1 MRARVKLHVACR
13 AVHSQHL
20 EDAVLRSVT
29 QERRRFRP
37 RRRISYTGTRV
48 MPAEVTLP
56 VTGMTCGGCE
66 NAVKRAVGALAG
78 VCAVTASHQSD
89 EVSVTYDPDQVSRD
103 QIITKIAAL
112 GYHVQPST

>member
-1 MRARVKLHVACR
+1 
-13 AVHSQHL
+13 
-20 EDAVLRSVT
+20 
-29 QERRRFRP
+29 
-37 RRRISYTGTRV
+37 

-112 GYHVQPST
+112 GYHVHPST